1 MNDLTKWILS
11 LLGAVVVGFIIEL
24 LFSETRLNKFFRYI
38 SATVTL
44 LIVVSPIQSLFG
56 GGNFSFNFNS
66 STIATDQ
73 NFVDF
78 MLKKRIEIL
87 ENHCVLS
94 IENAGI
100 KGAEVE
106 ITATAND
113 SGEVK
118 IELVQINL
126 SRAVINGQTE
136 HINSNEIALNAVYN
150 YLKIDKNRIAVY
162 GGETKN

>member
-56 GGNFSFNFNS
+56 GNFSFNFNS
-66 STIATDQ
+66 STITTDQ

-113 SGEVK
+113 SGEVE